1 MMKVSHIVNSVYTSR
16 TYILTQEGSPSVWLI
31 DCGDV
36 PPIFD
41 ALSSMGGDLSIV
53 KGVLLTH
60 VHYDHIYGLSE
71 LKEMFPSLRVY
82 TNEYGKMALADIRMN
97 YSKYHNDPIAY
108 DSEDVVTCDEGSVIE
123 LFDGVQAKV
132 YHTPGHSPS
141 CLTYEVGD
149 YLFTGDAYIPGI
161 KVVTTLKDGDK
172 RKATESVE
180 RILRLAEGKTVFAGH
195 EVTEELVEMNVM

>member
-1 MMKVSHIVNSVYTSR
+1 MVKVSHIVNSVYTSR

-36 PPIFD
+36 PPLMD
-41 ALSSMGGDLSIV
+41 VLSSMGGGSSII

-60 VHYDHIYGLSE
+60 VHYDHIYGLPRLTE
-71 LKEMFPSLRVY
+71 IFPSLRVY
-82 TNEYGKMALADIRMN
+82 TNEYGKKALTDIRLN

-108 DSEDVVTCDEGSVIE
+108 ESENVVTCDEGSVID
-123 LFDGVQAKV
+123 LFEGVQAKV

-161 KVVTTLKDGDK
+161 KVVTTFKGGNK
-172 RKATESVE
+172 QEAAESVE
-180 RILRLAEGKTVFAGH
+180 RILRLADGKEICAGH
-195 EVTEELVEMNVM
+195 EVTEENG

>member
-1 MMKVSHIVNSVYTSR
+1 MLKVNHIVNSVFTSK
-16 TYILTQEGSPSVWLI
+16 TYILTQEGSSNVWLV

-36 PPIFD
+36 PPIVD
-41 ALSSMGGDLSIV
+41 MLSSLGGSLSEI

-60 VHYDHIYGLSE
+60 VHYDHIYGLPR

-82 TNEYGKMALADIRMN
+82 TNEFGEKALTDIRLN
-97 YSKYHNDPIAY
+97 YSKYHNDPIVY
-108 DSEDVVTCDEGSVIE
+108 DLENVATCDEGSVIE

-141 CLTYEVGD
+141 CLTYEVGN

-161 KVVTTLKDGDK
+161 EVVTTLKGGDK
-172 RKATESVE
+172 TKAEESMK
-180 RILRLAEGKTVFAGH
+180 RILRLAEGKVVCVGH
-195 EVTEELVEMNVM
+195 KVIEEVI

>member
-1 MMKVSHIVNSVYTSR
+1 MLNVAHIVNSVFTSR
-16 TYILTQEGSPSVWLI
+16 TYILTDEEKKDFWIV

-36 PPIFD
+36 PPLMD
-41 ALSSMGGDLSIV
+41 VLSSMGGGSSII

-60 VHYDHIYGLSE
+60 VHYDHIYGLPRLTE
-71 LKEMFPSLRVY
+71 IFPSLRVY
-82 TNEYGKMALADIRMN
+82 TNEYGKKALTDIRLN

-108 DSEDVVTCDEGSVIE
+108 ESENVVTCDEGSVIE

-161 KVVTTLKDGDK
+161 KVVTTFKGGNK
-172 RKATESVE
+172 QEAAESVE
-180 RILRLAEGKTVFAGH
+180 RILRLADGKMICAGH
-195 EVTEELVEMNVM
+195 EVDEG

>member
-1 MMKVSHIVNSVYTSR
+1 MLELSHIVNSVFTSR
-16 TYILTQEGSPSVWLI
+16 TYILTQKGSSFVWLV

-36 PPIFD
+36 PPLMD
-41 ALSSMGGDLSIV
+41 MLSSMDGSSFQI

-60 VHYDHIYGLSE
+60 VHYDHIYGLPR

-82 TNEYGKMALADIRMN
+82 TNEYGKKALADIRMN
-97 YSKYHNDPIAY
+97 YSKYHNDPIVY
-108 DSEDVVTCDEGSVIE
+108 ESENVVTCDEGPVIE

-161 KVVTTLKDGDK
+161 KVVTTLKGGDK
-172 RKATESVE
+172 VKAAESVE
-180 RILRLAEGKTVFAGH
+180 RILRLAEGKEICAGH
-195 EVTEELVEMNVM
+195 ELTEETI

>member
-1 MMKVSHIVNSVYTSR
+1 MFKVNHIVNSVYTSR
-16 TYILTQEGSPSVWLI
+16 TYILTQNGSLSVWLI

-36 PPIFD
+36 PPLMD
-41 ALSSMGGDLSIV
+41 VLSSFGGDSFVI

-60 VHYDHIYGLSE
+60 VHYDHIYGLSK
-71 LKEMFPSLRVY
+71 LKKIFPSLRVF
-82 TNEYGKMALADIRMN
+82 TNEYGKKALADIRMN
-97 YSKYHNDPIAY
+97 YAKYHNDPIVY
-108 DSEDVVTCDEGSVIE
+108 ESETVVTCDEGSVIV

-161 KVVTTLKDGDK
+161 KVVTTLKGGDK
-172 RKATESVE
+172 VKAAESVE
-180 RILRLAEGKTVFAGH
+180 RILRLAEGKEVCAGH
-195 EVTEELVEMNVM
+195 EVDEG